1 MTNVWRA
8 CDMGIITKIADTSLF
23 LQEWLNSPR
32 CIASVVPSS
41 RRLSQAM
48 ARWVPLDRD
57 GYVVE
62 LGPGTGAVT
71 QALLD
76 HGVPEARLVAV
87 ERTPVLADLL
97 TQRFRAAH
105 IITGDALDLSRLLR
119 RHLRAELP
127 VLAVVSSLPL
137 RHFSDADARLLARQI
152 HDALPKGGCWMQYSY
167 HLGKER
173 PDGTAAFHVI
183 HSDIIWRNIPPAK
196 VTVYQK

>member
-1 MTNVWRA
+1 
-8 CDMGIITKIADTSLF
+8 MGLITKLADTSLF

-41 RRLSQAM
+41 KRLSLAM
-48 ARWVPLDRD
+48 ARWVPLNVP

-71 QALLD
+71 KVLVE
-76 HGVPEARLVAV
+76 HGVPEHRLVAV

-97 TQRFRAAH
+97 TQRFRAAQ

-119 RHLRAELP
+119 RHLKSDLP
-127 VLAVVSSLPL
+127 VIAVVSSLPL
-137 RHFSDADARLLARQI
+137 RHFSDKDARSLSQQI
-152 HDALPKGGCWMQYSY
+152 FDALPAGGCWMQYSY
-167 HLGKER
+167 HLGQER
-173 PDGTAAFHVI
+173 PAGTAAFRVI
-183 HSDIIWRNIPPAK
+183 HSDVVWLNIPPAR

>member
-1 MTNVWRA
+1 
-8 CDMGIITKIADTSLF
+8 MGLINKLADTSLF

-41 RRLSQAM
+41 KRLSQAM
-48 ARWVPLDRD
+48 ARWVPLDRH

-71 QALLD
+71 KVLLE
-76 HGVPEARLVAV
+76 HGVPEHRLVAV

-97 TQRFRAAH
+97 TQRFRAAQ

-119 RHLRAELP
+119 RYLRDELP

-137 RHFSDADARLLARQI
+137 RHFSTADALSLSRQI
-152 HDALPKGGCWMQYSY
+152 HEALPKGGCWMQYSY

-173 PDGTAAFHVI
+173 PEGTSAFQVI
-183 HSDIIWRNIPPAK
+183 HSDIVWRNIPPAK

>member
-1 MTNVWRA
+1 
-8 CDMGIITKIADTSLF
+8 MGLITKLADTSLF

-32 CIASVVPSS
+32 CIGSVAPSS
-41 RRLSQAM
+41 RRLSMAM
-48 ARWVPLDRD
+48 ARWVPLERD

-71 QALLD
+71 EALLD
-76 HGVPEARLVAV
+76 HGVPEHRLVAV
-87 ERTPVLADLL
+87 ERTPVLAELL
-97 TQRFRAAH
+97 TQRFRAAQ

-119 RHLRAELP
+119 RNLKEELP

-137 RHFSDADARLLARQI
+137 RHFSDTDARSLSQQI

-173 PDGTAAFHVI
+173 PDGTEAFRVI
-183 HSDIIWRNIPPAK
+183 HSDVVWRNIPPAK